1 MESQVCLSLLPGT
14 LQLYYSNPKPEGI
27 LGQTIKTAHHIK
39 VENLLFQLSFTKRAE
54 SEHFQVGAKC
64 EMCNKGEHFL
74 LSVHWSS
81 SPRLC
86 WLHFGSTS
94 RSAAGKVE
102 FSTRL
107 DLPPPLLLLHL
118 LDDFLWRAGSP
129 GAPFVVSLY
138 DRLRSSFSSA
148 RLAPRWCSLAAA
160 ASTKPFTECT
170 AQKFTHEIK
179 QVSVL
184 VWLVW
189 VAIFITLEEPTLH

>member
-81 SPRLC
+81 RLC

-129 GAPFVVSLY
+129 GAPFVVSTTGYAVVLT
-138 DRLRSSFSSA
+138 RCCSSALRSV
-148 RLAPRWCSLAAA
+148 LQLNHLQGVLLKIW
-160 ASTKPFTECT
+160 
-170 AQKFTHEIK
+170 EIK
-179 QVSVL
+179 QV
-184 VWLVW
+184 
-189 VAIFITLEEPTLH
+189 

>member
-81 SPRLC
+81 RLC

-107 DLPPPLLLLHL
+107 DLPPPLLLHL

-138 DRLRSSFSSA
+138 DRLRSA
-148 RLAPRWCSLAAA
+148 RLASRCSLAAA